1 MLVLVKISLVE
12 IRNYALP
19 LTNTIH
25 NIRAF
30 IIFDCC
36 SCCIGSRHSSWI
48 PYFSLLFFVR
58 SQKMLLFRLLLRLS
72 RFVASAHLVNVGFW
86 FCECIFIFIFIF
98 ILFALL
104 FRELLAFSRIA
115 TFLSISF
122 WILFQLSEIL
132 LWTLFPLLICHYT
145 HILPLTKWMQT
156 KWNRPQY
163 RHHYQHYVVN
173 NPRFNWIDSTH
184 IHSGSMRH
192 HTREI
197 PYGMP
202 HNI

>member
-1 MLVLVKISLVE
+1 MIRNLVLVKISLVE

-36 SCCIGSRHSSWI
+36 SCCIGSRHSRAEFHTFHY
-48 PYFSLLFFVR
+48 YFFFVR
-58 SQKMLLFRLLLRLS
+58 FQKMLLFRLLLRLS

-86 FCECIFIFIFIF
+86 FCKCIFIFILF
-98 ILFALL
+98 FALL

-122 WILFQLSEIL
+122 WILLQLSEIL
-132 LWTLFPLLICHYT
+132 LWILFPLLICYYT
-145 HILPLTKWMQT
+145 HTHTNEINANEMKSTAVSSSLSTLRCKQPEVQL
-156 KWNRPQY
+156 NR
-163 RHHYQHYVVN
+163 
-173 NPRFNWIDSTH
+173 FDTH
-184 IHSGSMRH
+184 SEFMRY
-192 HTREI
+192 HTRDI